1 MNKTWKRQVFRHT
14 ALYTAI
20 LMFSHTGG
28 GGGAQAQ
35 TQTQTHKYAIVMNG
49 QNLPEVKWGQDYKKL
64 AQKSN
69 ERQFTH
75 TTNFHIKKNVT
86 LSFNNID
93 EVVAEKKDVV
103 VFGTATYLPPY
114 GKVSGFDADKLK
126 KRGDALGW
134 IKTTKPGLVGYS
146 YEGVTCQNNYNNA
159 SSGCPELIYKTQ
171 FSFGQQGLKKKTT
184 GGLDIAEDK
193 SRDNS
198 PIYKL
203 QDYPG
208 LGVSFNLSSE
218 SLVKSIKYNKIISSF
233 SEGVTQQNGTQNQ
246 HKDKNLVYT
255 TGDYQYKNKYSSR
268 YVGQNEHSAIAF
280 YLNAKLHLL
289 DKKNIKNI
297 AQGKTVNLGT
307 LKSYVEPTAEW
318 KNKRQNYF
326 QGNWTF
332 EDKGTVSV
340 KLKLPEVKAGR
351 CVNKNNPNPNAK
363 APSPALTA
371 PALWFGPV
379 QNGKVQMYSASVST
393 YPDSSSSQIFLQ
405 NLSRK
410 DDTSKPGR
418 YSLKPLSTSEI
429 KSKEPNFTGR
439 QTIIRLDGRV
449 QQIKLGQSNNE
460 VVGFNGNSNNAT
472 FGIVSEGSFMPD
484 TSEWKKVLL
493 PWTVRVFADDSKFKE
508 FNKEEKDNKPKYS
521 QKYRSRDNGKRER
534 NLGDIVNSPIVAV
547 GGYLATSANDGM
559 VHIFKKGNGGDERN
573 YSLKLSYIPGTM
585 PRKDIENKDSTLA
598 KELRAFAEKGYVGD
612 RYGVDGGFVLRQVN
626 LNGKDHVFMFGA
638 MGFGGRGAYALDL
651 TKADGSDPTKAS
663 LFDVKDNGN
672 NGNNGNNRVEL
683 GYTVGT
689 PQIGKTHNGKYAA
702 FLASGYATKKIDDP
716 TNKTALYVYDLEN
729 NGNLIKKIEVK
740 DGKGGLSS
748 PTLVDKDLDG
758 TVDIAYA
765 GDRGGKMYRFDLSGQ
780 SPDQWTVRP
789 IFEGTKPI
797 TSAPAIS
804 QLKDKRVVIFGT
816 GSDLSE
822 EDVDNMEEQYIYGIF
837 DDDTAT
843 TGTVN
848 FSGSGGGLLEQV
860 LSRDND
866 NKTLFLTDYKRS
878 DGSGSKGWVVKLKDG
893 QRVTV
898 KPTVVLRTAFV
909 TIRKYNDGGCGA
921 ETAILGINTA
931 DGGKLT
937 KKSARPIVPDANK
950 DVAQYSGHKQTTKGK
965 SIPIGCMQKG
975 NEIVC
980 PNGYVYDKPVNVRY
994 LDEKKTDGFSTTADG
1009 DAGGSGI
1016 DPAGKR
1022 SGKNNR
1028 CFSQKGVRTLLM
1040 NDLDS
1045 LDITGPTCGMKRI
1058 SWREVF
1064 Y

>member
-28 GGGAQAQ
+28 GGGQAQA
-35 TQTQTHKYAIVMNG
+35 QTQTHKYAIVMNA
-49 QNLPEVKWGQDYKKL
+49 QNLPEVKWGNQYQSL
-64 AQKSN
+64 THKSN
-69 ERQFTH
+69 EREVIH
-75 TTNFHIKKNVT
+75 TSVFGLAKKHISF
-86 LSFNNID
+86 SFNNTD
-93 EVVAEKKDVV
+93 EVVAEKKDAV
-103 VFGTATYLPPY
+103 VFGAATYLPPY
-114 GKVSGFDADKLK
+114 GKVSGFD
-126 KRGDALGW
+126 
-134 IKTTKPGLVGYS
+134 TTKLTERKNAVDQIGTTHPGLVGYS
-146 YEGVTCQNNYNNA
+146 YEGSTC
-159 SSGCPELIYKTQ
+159 SSGGCPTVAYRTQ
-171 FSFGQQGLKKKTT
+171 FTFGNSSLAKKTNG
-184 GGLDIAEDK
+184 GGLDIYEDK

-203 QDYPG
+203 KDHPW
-208 LGVSFNLSSE
+208 LGVSFNLGGESSFKPKRQG
-218 SLVKSIKYNKIISSF
+218 SLVSSF
-233 SEGVTQQNGTQNQ
+233 SEDVTQQNGADSQ
-246 HKDKNLVYT
+246 HKGKNLVYT
-255 TGDYQYKNKYSSR
+255 TDDYKSQNNKNHQDKHHA
-268 YVGQNEHSAIAF
+268 VAF

-289 DKKNIKNI
+289 DKKHITNI
-297 AQGKTVNLGT
+297 AQVGTVDLGT
-307 LKSYVEPTAEW
+307 LKTRIEPTEAW
-318 KNKRQNYF
+318 KKQNNNF
-326 QGNWTF
+326 FSGSWTY
-332 EDKGTVSV
+332 EEKGLVSV

-429 KSKEPNFTGR
+429 KSKEPTFTGR
-439 QTIIRLDGRV
+439 QTVIRLDSGV
-449 QQIKLGQSNNE
+449 QQIKLGKNNNE
-460 VVGFNGNSNNAT
+460 VTGFNGNSNNAT

-493 PWTVRVFADDSKFKE
+493 PWTVRGSADDNRFKSINQE
-508 FNKEEKDNKPKYS
+508 SNKYS
-521 QKYRSRDNGKRER
+521 QRYRIRDNNSNR

-547 GGYLATSANDGM
+547 GEYLATSANDGM
-559 VHIFKKGNGGDERN
+559 VHIFKKNGGGDDRN

-585 PRKDIENKDSTLA
+585 PRKDIESKDSTLA

-612 RYGVDGGFVLRQVN
+612 RYGVDGGFVLRQVERD
-626 LNGKDHVFMFGA
+626 GKTRVFMFGA

-651 TKADGSDPTKAS
+651 TKAENGNPTAVS
-663 LFDVKDNGN
+663 LFDVKHDNSGN
-672 NGNNGNNRVEL
+672 NSNNSNNSVQL

-702 FLASGYATKKIDDP
+702 FLASGYATKTIDDQQ
-716 TNKTALYVYDLEN
+716 NKTALYVYDLESN
-729 NGNLIKKIEVK
+729 NGTPIATINVP

-765 GDRGGKMYRFDLSGQ
+765 GDRGGKMYRFDLSGNNPN
-780 SPDQWTVRP
+780 SWTVRT

-822 EDVDNMEEQYIYGIF
+822 EDVDNKDIQHVYGIF
-837 DDDTAT
+837 DNDTDTSVAKD
-843 TGTVN
+843 GQGN
-848 FSGSGGGLLEQV
+848 GLLEQV
-860 LSRDND
+860 LKKDGN
-866 NKTLFLTDYKRS
+866 TLFLSDYKRS
-878 DGSGSKGWVVKLKDG
+878 NGSGDKGWVVKLEAG

-909 TIRKYNDGGCGA
+909 TIRKYTTDGCGA

-937 KKSARPIVPDANK
+937 KKSARPIVPEANTA
-950 DVAQYSGHKQTTKGK
+950 VAQYSGHKKTSSGK
-965 SIPIGCMQKG
+965 SIPIGCMEKNG
-975 NEIVC
+975 GTVC

-1016 DPAGKR
+1016 DPDGKR
-1022 SGKNNR
+1022 AGKNNR

-1064 Y
+1064 F

>member
-1 MNKTWKRQVFRHT
+1 MNKTLKRRVFRHT

-28 GGGAQAQ
+28 GGQAQA
-35 TQTQTHKYAIVMNG
+35 QTQTHKYAIVMNG
-49 QNLPEVKWGQDYKKL
+49 QKLPEVKWGSDYNKL

-69 ERQFTH
+69 EREVTH
-75 TTNFHIKKNVT
+75 TSSFYLAKKSISF
-86 LSFNNID
+86 SFNNND
-93 EVVAEKKDVV
+93 EVVAEKKDTV
-103 VFGTATYLPPY
+103 VFGAATYLPPY
-114 GKVSGFDADKLK
+114 GKVSGFDTAKLTERK
-126 KRGDALGW
+126 NAVDQIG
-134 IKTTKPGLVGYS
+134 TTHPGLIGYS
-146 YEGVTCQNNYNNA
+146 YQDSTC
-159 SSGCPELIYKTQ
+159 SSGNCPEVVYRTQ
-171 FSFGQQGLKKKTT
+171 FTFGNSSLAKNKTDNK
-184 GGLDIAEDK
+184 LDIYEDK

-203 QDYPG
+203 KDHPW
-208 LGVSFNLSSE
+208 LGVSFSLGGESSFKPKRQG
-218 SLVKSIKYNKIISSF
+218 SLVSSF
-233 SEGVTQQNGTQNQ
+233 SEDVTQNNNNQ

-255 TGDYQYKNKYSSR
+255 TDDYNSKGNKNHQDKHHA
-268 YVGQNEHSAIAF
+268 VAF

-289 DKKNIKNI
+289 DKKQIKNI
-297 AQGKTVNLGT
+297 VQGVTVDLGT
-307 LKSYVEPTAEW
+307 LKTRIEPTEAW
-318 KNKRQNYF
+318 KKQRWNFF
-326 QGNWTF
+326 QGGTWTY
-332 EDKGTVSV
+332 EDKGSVSV
-340 KLKLPEVKAGR
+340 KLKLPQVKAGR
-351 CVNKNNPNPNAK
+351 CINANNPNKSTK

-379 QNGKVQMYSASVST
+379 KDGKAEMYSASVST
-393 YPDSSSSQIFLQ
+393 YPDSSSSRIFLQ
-405 NLSRK
+405 NLERK
-410 DDTSKPGR
+410 TDPGR
-418 YSLKPLSTSEI
+418 PGRHSLKPLSDTQI
-429 KSKEPNFTGR
+429 KSREPNFTGR
-439 QTIIRLDGRV
+439 QTVIRLDKGV
-449 QQIKLGQSNNE
+449 HQIKLKGNE
-460 VVGFNGNSNNAT
+460 VEGFKENNGNDT
-472 FGIVSEGSFMPD
+472 FGIVREGSFTPD
-484 TSEWKKVLL
+484 ASEWKKVLL
-493 PWTVRVFADDSKFKE
+493 PWTVRASNDDGQFNT
-508 FNKEEKDNKPKYS
+508 FNKKENNGKPTYS
-521 QKYRSRDNGKRER
+521 QKYRSRDNSKRER
-534 NLGDIVNSPIVAV
+534 DLGDIVNSPIVAV

-559 VHIFKKGNGGDERN
+559 VHIFKQSGGDERN

-585 PRKDIENKDSTLA
+585 PRKDIQSQDSTLA

-612 RYGVDGGFVLRQVN
+612 RYGVDGGFVLRQVE
-626 LNGKDHVFMFGA
+626 LSGKKHVFMFGA

-651 TKADGSDPTKAS
+651 SKIDSNNPTAVS
-663 LFDVKDNGN
+663 LFDVKHDN
-672 NGNNGNNRVEL
+672 NGKNSNNSVQL

-689 PQIGKTHNGKYAA
+689 PQIGKTHDGKYAA

-729 NGNLIKKIEVK
+729 NGTLIRKIEVK

-765 GDRGGKMYRFDLSGQ
+765 GDRGGSMYRFDLSGQ
-780 SPDQWTVRP
+780 DPNQWSVRT
-789 IFEGTKPI
+789 IFSGNKPI

-816 GSDLSE
+816 GNDLSE
-822 EDVDNMEEQYIYGIF
+822 DDVDNTDEQYIYGIF

-843 TGTVN
+843 TGSVN

-878 DGSGSKGWVVKLKDG
+878 DGSGSKGWMVKLQPG

-937 KKSARPIVPDANK
+937 KKSARPIVPEANQA
-950 DVAQYSGHKQTTKGK
+950 VAQYSGHKQTAKGK

-1022 SGKNNR
+1022 AGKNNR

-1045 LDITGPTCGMKRI
+1045 LDITGPMCGMKRI

>member
-28 GGGAQAQ
+28 GGGGGGGGASAQ
-35 TQTQTHKYAIVMNG
+35 TYSYVIVMNG
-49 QNLPEVKWGQDYKKL
+49 QKLPEVKNRNQSSNQDKR
-64 AQKSN
+64 
-69 ERQFTH
+69 RQATFTARFIGAKRN
-75 TTNFHIKKNVT
+75 TTF
-86 LSFNNID
+86 SFDNTD
-93 EVVAEKKDVV
+93 ELVAENKDVV
-103 VFGTATYLPPY
+103 VFGAATYLPPY
-114 GKVSGFDADKLK
+114 GKVSGFDDKRLAERK
-126 KRGDALGW
+126 NALDW
-134 IKTTKPGLVGYS
+134 IGTTAPGLVGYS
-146 YEGVTCQNNYNNA
+146 YQGSTCN
-159 SSGCPELIYKTQ
+159 SGDCPDVSYKTQ
-171 FSFGQQGLKKKTT
+171 FTFGNQGLKRKTN
-184 GGLDIAEDK
+184 GRLDIDEDK
-193 SRDNS
+193 SRNNS
-198 PIYKL
+198 LIYKL
-203 QDYPG
+203 SDYSW

-218 SLVKSIKYNKIISSF
+218 SIVESKKLKKVESSF
-233 SEGVTQQNGTQNQ
+233 NEEVTQNNGTFSQY
-246 HKDKNLVYT
+246 KDKNLIYT
-255 TGDYQYKNKYSSR
+255 TGDVRNRDNQAHRDKPHA
-268 YVGQNEHSAIAF
+268 VAF

-289 DKKNIKNI
+289 DKKQIKDI
-297 AQGKTVNLGT
+297 MRGSELNLGD
-307 LKSYVEPTAEW
+307 LKTRIEPTDAW
-318 KNKRQNYF
+318 KNKRHR
-326 QGNWTF
+326 TL
-332 EDKGTVSV
+332 TVGQWEFKDTGKISV

-351 CVNKNNPNPNAK
+351 CINKPNPNPK
-363 APSPALTA
+363 AQALSPALTA

-393 YPDSSSSQIFLQ
+393 YPDSSSSRIFLQ
-405 NLSRK
+405 NLERK
-410 DDTSKPGR
+410 TDPGRPGR
-418 YSLKPLSTSEI
+418 YSLADLA
-429 KSKEPNFTGR
+429 KSDIENRQPNFTGR
-439 QTIIRLDGRV
+439 QTIIRLDGGV
-449 QQIKLGQSNNE
+449 QQIKLDKNNE
-460 VVGFNGNSNNAT
+460 ATGLNGNDGKNDT
-472 FGIVSEGSFMPD
+472 FGIVKDLGVDPNAN
-484 TSEWKKVLL
+484 EWKKVLL
-493 PWTVRVFADDSKFKE
+493 PWTVRGFSNDNEFVK
-508 FNKEEKDNKPKYS
+508 FNKESDKYS
-521 QKYRSRDNGKRER
+521 QRYRIRNTSNGER

-559 VHIFKKGNGGDERN
+559 VHIFKQSGGDKRSYN
-573 YSLKLSYIPGTM
+573 LKLSYIPGTM
-585 PRKDIENKDSTLA
+585 PRKDIESKESTLA

-612 RYGVDGGFVLRQVN
+612 RYGVDGGFVLRQVE
-626 LNGKDHVFMFGA
+626 LSGKKHVFMFGA

-651 TKADGSDPTKAS
+651 TKIDSNNLTGVS
-663 LFDVKDNGN
+663 LFDVKNDN
-672 NGNNGNNRVEL
+672 NGKNSNNSVQL

-702 FLASGYATKKIDDP
+702 FLASGYATKDINNGE
-716 TNKTALYVYDLEN
+716 NKTALYVYDLESS
-729 NGNLIKKIEVK
+729 GTLIAKIEVK

-765 GDRGGKMYRFDLSGQ
+765 GDRGGSMYRFDLSSQ
-780 SPDQWTVRP
+780 DPQQWSVRT
-789 IFEGTKPI
+789 IFSGNKPI

-822 EDVDNMEEQYIYGIF
+822 DDVDNNDMQSIYGIF
-837 DDDTAT
+837 DNDTAA
-843 TGTVN
+843 GN
-848 FSGSGGGLLEQV
+848 ANANLSGLGGGLLEQK
-860 LSRDND
+860 LTQEDR
-866 NKTLFLTDYKRS
+866 TLFLTDYKRS
-878 DGSGSKGWVVKLKDG
+878 DGSGSKGWVVNLQPG

-909 TIRKYNDGGCGA
+909 TIRKYKDNGCGA

-937 KKSARPIVPDANK
+937 KKSARPIVPADNTA
-950 DVAQYSGHKQTTKGK
+950 VAQYSGHKQTAKGK
-965 SIPIGCMQKG
+965 SIPIGCMEKNG
-975 NEIVC
+975 GTVC

>member
-28 GGGAQAQ
+28 GGGQAQA
-35 TQTQTHKYAIVMNG
+35 QTQTHKYAIVMNN
-49 QNLPEVKWGQDYKKL
+49 QNLPEVKWGGQYQSL
-64 AQKSN
+64 AHKSN
-69 ERQFTH
+69 EREVTH
-75 TTNFHIKKNVT
+75 TSVFGIKKQISF
-86 LSFNNID
+86 SFNNTD
-93 EVVAEKKDVV
+93 EVVAEKKDAV
-103 VFGTATYLPPY
+103 VFGAATYLPPY
-114 GKVSGFDADKLK
+114 GKVSGFDANKLK
-126 KRGDALGW
+126 ERKNAVDW
-134 IKTTKPGLVGYS
+134 IGTTHPGLIGYS
-146 YEGVTCQNNYNNA
+146 YQNSTCN
-159 SSGCPELIYKTQ
+159 SSNCPEVAYRTQ
-171 FSFGQQGLKKKTT
+171 FTFGNSSLEKKKTD
-184 GGLDIAEDK
+184 GKLDIYEDK

-203 QDYPG
+203 KDYPW
-208 LGVSFNLSSE
+208 LGVSFNLGGE
-218 SLVKSIKYNKIISSF
+218 SSF
-233 SEGVTQQNGTQNQ
+233 KPKRNNQLVSSFREDVQNNQ
-246 HKDKNLVYT
+246 HKENLVYT
-255 TGDYQYKNKYSSR
+255 TDDYNSKNNRNHQDKH
-268 YVGQNEHSAIAF
+268 HSVAF

-289 DKKNIKNI
+289 DKKQITNI
-297 AQGKTVNLGT
+297 AQGRGFNLGT
-307 LKSYVEPTAEW
+307 LRTRIEPTEAW
-318 KNKRQNYF
+318 KRQNSNF
-326 QGNWTF
+326 FNGSWTY
-332 EDKGTVSV
+332 EDKGSVSV
-340 KLKLPEVKAGR
+340 KLILPQVKAGR
-351 CVNKNNPNPNAK
+351 CVNKNNPNPKSK

-393 YPDSSSSQIFLQ
+393 YPDSSSSRIFLQ
-405 NLSRK
+405 NLKRK
-410 DDTSKPGR
+410 TDTSRPGR
-418 YSLKPLSTSEI
+418 YSLADLSTSEI
-429 KSKEPNFTGR
+429 KSKEPSFTGR
-439 QTIIRLDGRV
+439 QTIIRLDGGVRE
-449 QQIKLGQSNNE
+449 IKLDRSDEATGL
-460 VVGFNGNSNNAT
+460 NGNDGKNET

-493 PWTVRVFADDSKFKE
+493 PWTVRASNDDGQFNT
-508 FNKEEKDNKPKYS
+508 FNKEENNGKPKYS
-521 QKYRSRDNGKRER
+521 QKYRSRDTNNGNR
-534 NLGDIVNSPIVAV
+534 NLGDIINSPIVAV

-559 VHIFKKGNGGDERN
+559 VHIFKKGNGGDDRN

-585 PRKDIENKDSTLA
+585 PRKDIQNTESTLA
-598 KELRAFAEKGYVGD
+598 KELRTFAEKGYVGD
-612 RYGVDGGFVLRQVN
+612 RYGVDGGFVLRKVDN
-626 LNGKDHVFMFGA
+626 LNGQNRVFMFGA

-702 FLASGYATKKIDDP
+702 FLASGYATKKIDDS

-729 NGNLIKKIEVK
+729 NGTLIRKIEVK

-758 TVDIAYA
+758 TIDIAYA
-765 GDRGGKMYRFDLSGQ
+765 GDRGGKMYRFDLSSQ

-822 EDVDNMEEQYIYGIF
+822 EDVDKMDEQYIYGIF
-837 DDDTAT
+837 DDDTAA

-848 FSGSGGGLLEQV
+848 FTGTGGGLLEQH
-860 LSRDND
+860 LTEE

-909 TIRKYNDGGCGA
+909 TIHKYTGTDKCGA

-937 KKSARPIVPDANK
+937 KKSARPIVPEANSK
-950 DVAQYSGHKQTTKGK
+950 VAQYSGDKKTSSGK
-965 SIPIGCMQKG
+965 SIPIGCMEKDNG
-975 NEIVC
+975 IVC

-1022 SGKNNR
+1022 AGKNNR

-1058 SWREVF
+1058 SWREIF